1 MRFSCALYLTIVVV
15 SLEVFG
21 SAFSSHLNPVHRTK
35 RRLHLD
41 FVQKHIVFVKGERN
55 PSYNLLKGRLPK
67 FANTDNRR
75 LHTFIVV
82 TIKNSEN
89 EKIKERSVLDKLDTL
104 IRNKIINGGCKASRR
119 ENNPAAK
126 QTTLRVRPNT
136 YKNSE
141 QTIISIDDYY
151 NCPIQI
157 EDLGKNIYIAN
168 FNVQDKNEPCMYS
181 DKGQFTVGAGIM
193 TEVDTKTKQKTT
205 DWFLV
210 NHLGES
216 QIQNGSECDND

>member
-21 SAFSSHLNPVHRTK
+21 SAFSRHLNSVHRTK
-35 RRLHLD
+35 RRLHSD
-41 FVQKHIVFVKGERN
+41 FVQKHIVFVRGERK

-89 EKIKERSVLDKLDTL
+89 EKRKERSVLENLDIL
-104 IRNKIINGGCKASRR
+104 IKNKIMNGGCKASRR
-119 ENNPAAK
+119 ENDPAAK

-141 QTIISIDDYY
+141 QTTISIDDYY
-151 NCPIQI
+151 NCPIQV

-181 DKGQFTVGAGIM
+181 DKGQFTVGAGKM

-205 DWFLV
+205 DWFLA
-210 NHLGES
+210 NHLAES

>member
-1 MRFSCALYLTIVVV
+1 MIV
-15 SLEVFG
+15 LIFFFITG
-21 SAFSSHLNPVHRTK
+21 HLNPVHRTK
-35 RRLHLD
+35 RDLHSD
-41 FVQKHIVFVKGERN
+41 FVKKHIIFVKGERK

-89 EKIKERSVLDKLDTL
+89 EKVKERSFLENLDTL
-104 IRNKIINGGCKASRR
+104 IKNKIINGGCKASRR

-141 QTIISIDDYY
+141 QTTISIDDYY
-151 NCPIQI
+151 NCRIKVR
-157 EDLGKNIYIAN
+157 DLGKNIYIAN
-168 FNVQDKNEPCMYS
+168 FNVQDKNDPCMYS
-181 DKGQFTVGAGIM
+181 DDGEFTVGAGKM